1 MRIAVCIKQVPVVA
15 AMQLDPATKTLK
27 REGVANEVSAFDI
40 RALLKAIE
48 LKSAHGGEVVAVTM
62 GPPGAREALLECL
75 ALGADSAIHLND
87 RAFAGADTLATARAL
102 ALALKREHFDLILC
116 GRNSVDAETGHIG
129 PQIAEM
135 LGLPQVTCARSLTLA
150 HDGTAVRVEREHDDG
165 IDTVTTPLPV
175 VITAAEDLAAERF
188 ANKAE
193 REAAK
198 SKPVVDLTAS
208 DLAGD
213 PSVFGT
219 AGSPTWVSGL
229 HAVPNNRLARILEGS
244 TPEELAATLTNIL
257 IQEHG
262 LFGSWKV
269 PEPEAIAR
277 IESVPQDR
285 VYGRIWVLVEPHR
298 DGVRPVT
305 LELLGKARLLADA
318 LHTEVVA
325 VCVGESG
332 ERYLPEVAAHGADRL
347 LLLENPG
354 LGSLGGVDTEVY
366 ATVLADTIR
375 PYQPGMLLLGA
386 TSLGRDLAPRLAARL
401 QIGLTSDCVD
411 LGLDEAGRLIQ
422 YKPAFG
428 GLIVAPIL
436 SRTLPAM
443 ATVRPGMLAK
453 PAADPTRQVLVERF
467 LVGHVPP
474 SRVQLIA
481 HNLNAGTATDLDD
494 ADIILGVGHGIGS
507 RDNLAAIEPLAQLLA
522 ASLCTTRD
530 VTDAGWMPKQLQ
542 VGITGRA
549 IAPKLYVA
557 IAIRGAFEHMVGVR
571 RAGIVVAINKSP
583 KAPIFKSCDYGV
595 VGDYATFLPA
605 LTHELMLAKQRLAA
619 N

>member
-1 MRIAVCIKQVPVVA
+1 
-15 AMQLDPATKTLK
+15 MQLDPVTKTLK
-27 REGVANEVSAFDI
+27 REGVANEVSAFDV
-40 RALLKAIE
+40 RALLKAVQ
-48 LKSAHGGEVVAVTM
+48 LKSAHGGEVVAITM
-62 GPPGAREALLECL
+62 GPPGAHEALLECL

-102 ALALKREHFDLILC
+102 ALALKRERFDLIFC

-135 LGLPQVTCARSLTLA
+135 LGLPQVTCARSLSIEL
-150 HDGTAVRVEREHDDG
+150 DGTQVRAEREHDDG
-165 IDTVTTPLPV
+165 IDTVTAPLPA

-198 SKPVVDLTAS
+198 TKPILELTAN
-208 DLAGD
+208 DLASDSSG
-213 PSVFGT
+213 FGA

-229 HAVPNNRLARILEGS
+229 HAAPSNRLARMVEGS
-244 TPEELAATLTNIL
+244 TPEELAAALTSTL

-269 PEPEAIAR
+269 PEPEAIAH
-277 IESVPQDR
+277 IEKAPPDFR
-285 VYGRIWVLVEPHR
+285 CGPIWVLVEPHR

-318 LHTEVVA
+318 LRTEVTA
-325 VCVGESG
+325 VCVGEAG
-332 ERYLPEVAAHGADRL
+332 ERYLPDVAAHGADRL
-347 LLLENPG
+347 LLLEHPG
-354 LGSLGGVDTEVY
+354 VGPFDAEVY

-375 PYQPGMLLLGA
+375 PYQPAMFLLGA

-453 PAADPTRQVLVERF
+453 PEPDPTRQALVEHF
-467 LVGHVPP
+467 GVKHAPTA
-474 SRVQLIA
+474 RVQLVA
-481 HNLNAGTATDLDD
+481 RNLNAGTATDLDN
-494 ADIILGVGHGIGS
+494 AEIILGVGHGIGS

-522 ASLCTTRD
+522 APLCTTRD

-595 VGDYATFLPA
+595 VGDYVTLVPA
-605 LTHELMLAKQRLAA
+605 LTHELTLAKQRLAGA
-619 N
+619 